1 MRWNVFTI
9 AAAFGENQH
18 GFVCLIAF
26 GSSNPLDETDWAF
39 LIKHDSDE
47 LKKEWWVWA
56 TDYPEDYRR
65 SAQQQ
70 GNSRT
75 SPF

>member
-47 LKKEWWVWA
+47 LKKE
-56 TDYPEDYRR
+56 
-65 SAQQQ
+65 
-70 GNSRT
+70 
-75 SPF
+75 